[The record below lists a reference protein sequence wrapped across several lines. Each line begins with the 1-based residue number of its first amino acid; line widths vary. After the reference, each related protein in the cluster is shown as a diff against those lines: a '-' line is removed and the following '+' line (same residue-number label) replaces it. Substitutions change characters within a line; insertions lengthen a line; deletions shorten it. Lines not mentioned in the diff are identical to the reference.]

1 METKDKKEYLKP
13 IVEVIELQ
21 STSVLLNSPEE
32 EDEPWDTDSSWGTD

>member
-21 STSVLLNSPEE
+21 STAVLLNSGSTPEE
-32 EDEPWDTDSSWGTD
+32 EDEPWEWGTD